1 LLHRGFCASSKYP
14 LLIKKILNCTEET
27 HPDRCLLEEALHKA
41 EELCT
46 QVNEGIREQENSE
59 RLEWLQRH
67 VQMDG
72 LDERLVFN
80 SLTNMVGPRKLVHF
94 GPLKKVKSNKE
105 LLAFV
110 FNDFLLFTLPSK
122 ALISFNIN
130 FLFDKKSNLT
140 LRMYRK
146 PIFLRDMQVV
156 SNAAGENSPTEPNGD
171 VESFRFS
178 IKNVDKKLL
187 LTATSAADRI
197 LWIRKLDEA
206 RKHCLITERAVLQRQ
221 RSMNVEGNICGRL
234 LVLIVEAINLQPTS
248 TTGNILL

>member
-1 LLHRGFCASSKYP
+1 
-14 LLIKKILNCTEET
+14 
-27 HPDRCLLEEALHKA
+27 
-41 EELCT
+41 
-46 QVNEGIREQENSE
+46 
-59 RLEWLQRH
+59 
-67 VQMDG
+67 
-72 LDERLVFN
+72 
-80 SLTNMVGPRKLVHF
+80 MVGPRKLVHF

-221 RSMNVEGNICGRL
+221 RSSKTKYPSALISIYTL
-234 LVLIVEAINLQPTS
+234 LNDLMCSNLADGFMHSPDRF
-248 TTGNILL
+248 TGIK